1 MNKTGKRWICVLA
14 LLMCLCLLLTSC
26 APAPQQPAGNSEA
39 QVENLAKLCKVWGY
53 VKYTHPV
60 FLLGEKDWDEEL
72 LKLIPAVSEADSDE
86 VNGILHEWVD
96 SLGEVDY
103 GTLNRVPLWAAAKE
117 EEISVQADTS
127 WISADYLGEEL
138 TQQLSQLG
146 PVPNIDRSKAPVQF
160 NQEGVPDFQSEK
172 TDPNCSY
179 QKEEERLLGLFRVWN
194 VIEYYFP
201 YIDVMDESWHDLLD
215 EFIPK
220 IVEEN
225 DRQGFELVLL
235 EMTAHL
241 HDLHTGIVIQN
252 TLQDFWGEYLAPVN
266 LIRTKE
272 GEWIVC
278 KVFGNCPLQ
287 VGDVIL
293 GLDGT
298 EVKKIEKNREKY
310 LSVPNE
316 KKLYQGMALYL
327 LRSKSN
333 TMDITILRNEKE
345 ETYTVTGTKQ
355 YTNLSWK
362 EEKSHEILEK
372 NIGVINPSLIPEGDT
387 ESVVSQI
394 MNDLCN
400 TNGLIIDLRQYPSD
414 PNMHMFLS
422 MYLQKKGTV
431 YSVMTIPSQ
440 SVPGTFINRKISSI
454 GVATGAFYYEKPVV
468 LLMDERSMSSSE
480 FSIMHL
486 RTGDHVVVIGSSSA
500 GVDGNVTELPLPN
513 GNHLRFTSFGVYT
526 PEMGQTQ
533 RVGLAPDIEV
543 YPTIEG
549 IKEGRDELMEAAIAY
564 IQEQLQSAPAAE
576 GKSEPPLGSEEN
588 PIAEEPRAE

>member
-1 MNKTGKRWICVLA
+1 MNKTGKRWICFLA

-372 NIGVINPSLIPEGDT
+372 TL
-387 ESVVSQI
+387 
-394 MNDLCN
+394 
-400 TNGLIIDLRQYPSD
+400 GL
-414 PNMHMFLS
+414 
-422 MYLQKKGTV
+422 
-431 YSVMTIPSQ
+431 
-440 SVPGTFINRKISSI
+440 SI
-454 GVATGAFYYEKPVV
+454 
-468 LLMDERSMSSSE
+468 L
-480 FSIMHL
+480 
-486 RTGDHVVVIGSSSA
+486 
-500 GVDGNVTELPLPN
+500 
-513 GNHLRFTSFGVYT
+513 LRFQK
-526 PEMGQTQ
+526 EIR
-533 RVGLAPDIEV
+533 RV
-543 YPTIEG
+543 
-549 IKEGRDELMEAAIAY
+549 
-564 IQEQLQSAPAAE
+564 
-576 GKSEPPLGSEEN
+576 
-588 PIAEEPRAE
+588 

>member
-1 MNKTGKRWICVLA
+1 MNKTGKRWICFLA

-72 LKLIPAVSEADSDE
+72 LKLIPAVSKADSDE

-117 EEISVQADTS
+117 EEISIQADTS

-549 IKEGRDELMEAAIAY
+549 IKQGRDELMEAAIAY
-564 IQEQLQSAPAAE
+564 IQKQSQRATAAE
-576 GKSEPPLGSEEN
+576 
-588 PIAEEPRAE
+588 

>member
-1 MNKTGKRWICVLA
+1 MNKTGKRWICFLA
-14 LLMCLCLLLTSC
+14 LLMCLCLLFTSC
-26 APAPQQPAGNSEA
+26 APAPQQPAGSSEA
-39 QVENLAKLCKVWGY
+39 QIENLTKLCKVWGY

-103 GTLNRVPLWAAAKE
+103 GTLNRVPLWAATKE

-160 NQEGVPDFQSEK
+160 NQEGVPGFQREK

-201 YIDVMDESWHDLLD
+201 YIYVMDESWHDLLD

-220 IVEEN
+220 IVEAN

-372 NIGVINPSLIPEGDT
+372 NIGVINPSSIPEGDT

-400 TNGLIIDLRQYPSD
+400 TDGLIIDLRQYPSD

-549 IKEGRDELMEAAIAY
+549 IKQGRDELMEAAVDY
-564 IQEQLQSAPAAE
+564 ILNQ
-576 GKSEPPLGSEEN
+576 KEN
-588 PIAEEPRAE
+588 

>member
-1 MNKTGKRWICVLA
+1 MGKIAKCLA
-14 LLMCLCLLLTSC
+14 ILLTFCLLLTSC

-86 VNGILHEWVD
+86 VNGILHEWVA
-96 SLGEVDY
+96 SFGEVDY

-160 NQEGVPDFQSEK
+160 NQEGAPGFQREK

-201 YIDVMDESWHDLLD
+201 YIYVMDESWHDLLD

-220 IVEEN
+220 IVEAN

-298 EVKKIEKNREKY
+298 EVQKLETNRDKC

-316 KKLYQGMALYL
+316 KKLYQGMALCV
-327 LRSKSN
+327 LRSQSN

-372 NIGVINPSLIPEGDT
+372 NIGVINPSSIPEGDT
-387 ESVVSQI
+387 GSVVSQI

-400 TNGLIIDLRQYPSD
+400 TDGLIIDLRQYPSD

-543 YPTIEG
+543 HPTIEG
-549 IKEGRDELMEAAIAY
+549 IKQGRDELMEAAVDY
-564 IQEQLQSAPAAE
+564 ILSQNE
-576 GKSEPPLGSEEN
+576 K
-588 PIAEEPRAE
+588 

>member
-1 MNKTGKRWICVLA
+1 MNKTGKRWICFLA

-160 NQEGVPDFQSEK
+160 NQEGAPGFQREK

-201 YIDVMDESWHDLLD
+201 YIYVMDESWHDLLD

-220 IVEEN
+220 IVEAN

-316 KKLYQGMALYL
+316 KKL
-327 LRSKSN
+327 RK
-333 TMDITILRNEKE
+333 
-345 ETYTVTGTKQ
+345 
-355 YTNLSWK
+355 
-362 EEKSHEILEK
+362 
-372 NIGVINPSLIPEGDT
+372 
-387 ESVVSQI
+387 
-394 MNDLCN
+394 
-400 TNGLIIDLRQYPSD
+400 
-414 PNMHMFLS
+414 
-422 MYLQKKGTV
+422 LQ
-431 YSVMTIPSQ
+431 
-440 SVPGTFINRKISSI
+440 
-454 GVATGAFYYEKPVV
+454 
-468 LLMDERSMSSSE
+468 
-480 FSIMHL
+480 
-486 RTGDHVVVIGSSSA
+486 
-500 GVDGNVTELPLPN
+500 
-513 GNHLRFTSFGVYT
+513 
-526 PEMGQTQ
+526 
-533 RVGLAPDIEV
+533 
-543 YPTIEG
+543 
-549 IKEGRDELMEAAIAY
+549 
-564 IQEQLQSAPAAE
+564 
-576 GKSEPPLGSEEN
+576 
-588 PIAEEPRAE
+588 

>member
-1 MNKTGKRWICVLA
+1 MNKTGKRWICFLA
-14 LLMCLCLLLTSC
+14 LLMCLCLLFTSC
-26 APAPQQPAGNSEA
+26 APAPQQPAGSSEA
-39 QVENLAKLCKVWGY
+39 QIENLAKLCKVWGY

-549 IKEGRDELMEAAIAY
+549 IKQGRDELMEAAIAY
-564 IQEQLQSAPAAE
+564 IQEQSQSATAAE
-576 GKSEPPLGSEEN
+576 
-588 PIAEEPRAE
+588 

>member
-1 MNKTGKRWICVLA
+1 MNKTGKRWICFLA
-14 LLMCLCLLLTSC
+14 LLMCLCLLFTSC
-26 APAPQQPAGNSEA
+26 TPAPQQPAGSSEA

-72 LKLIPAVSEADSDE
+72 LKLIPAVSKADSDE

-160 NQEGVPDFQSEK
+160 NQEGVPGFQREK

-201 YIDVMDESWHDLLD
+201 YIYVMDESWHDLLD

-220 IVEEN
+220 IVEVN

-272 GEWIVC
+272 GEWIVS

-372 NIGVINPSLIPEGDT
+372 NIGVINPSSIPEGDT

-400 TNGLIIDLRQYPSD
+400 TDGLIIDLRQYPSD

-543 YPTIEG
+543 HPTIEG

-564 IQEQLQSAPAAE
+564 IQEQSQSATAAE
-576 GKSEPPLGSEEN
+576 
-588 PIAEEPRAE
+588 

>member
-1 MNKTGKRWICVLA
+1 MKKIAKCLA
-14 LLMCLCLLLTSC
+14 ILLILCLLLTSC
-26 APAPQQPAGNSEA
+26 NPVPQQPAGSSEA

-160 NQEGVPDFQSEK
+160 NQEGAPGFQREK

-201 YIDVMDESWHDLLD
+201 YIYVMDESWHDLLD

-220 IVEEN
+220 IVEAN

-272 GEWIVC
+272 GEWIVS

-372 NIGVINPSLIPEGDT
+372 NIGVINPSSIPEGDT
-387 ESVVSQI
+387 GSVVSQI

-400 TNGLIIDLRQYPSD
+400 TDGLIIDLRQYPSD

-549 IKEGRDELMEAAIAY
+549 IKQGRDELMEAAVDY
-564 IQEQLQSAPAAE
+564 ILSQN
-576 GKSEPPLGSEEN
+576 KN
-588 PIAEEPRAE
+588 

>member
-1 MNKTGKRWICVLA
+1 MNKTGKRWICFLA

-53 VKYTHPV
+53 IKYTHPV

-72 LKLIPAVSEADSDE
+72 LKLIPAVSKADSDE

-146 PVPNIDRSKAPVQF
+146 PVPNIDRNKAPVQF
-160 NQEGVPDFQSEK
+160 NQEGAPGFQREK

-201 YIDVMDESWHDLLD
+201 YIYVMDESWHDLLD

-220 IVEEN
+220 IVEAN

-372 NIGVINPSLIPEGDT
+372 NIGVINPSSIPEGDT
-387 ESVVSQI
+387 GSVVSQI

-400 TNGLIIDLRQYPSD
+400 TDGLIIDLRQYPSD

-543 YPTIEG
+543 HPTIEG
-549 IKEGRDELMEAAIAY
+549 IKEGRDELMEAAVDY
-564 IQEQLQSAPAAE
+564 ILSQNE
-576 GKSEPPLGSEEN
+576 K
-588 PIAEEPRAE
+588 

>member
-1 MNKTGKRWICVLA
+1 MNKTGKRWICFLA

-60 FLLGEKDWDEEL
+60 FLFGEKDWDEEL

-138 TQQLSQLG
+138 TQQLSRLG

-220 IVEEN
+220 IVEES

-372 NIGVINPSLIPEGDT
+372 NIGVINPSSIPEGDT

-400 TNGLIIDLRQYPSD
+400 TDGLIIDLRQYPSD

-549 IKEGRDELMEAAIAY
+549 IKEGRDELMEAAVDY
-564 IQEQLQSAPAAE
+564 ILSQNE
-576 GKSEPPLGSEEN
+576 K
-588 PIAEEPRAE
+588 

>member
-1 MNKTGKRWICVLA
+1 MNKTGKRWICFLA

-26 APAPQQPAGNSEA
+26 APAPQQPAGSIEA
-39 QVENLAKLCKVWGY
+39 QIENLTKLCKVWGY

-72 LKLIPAVSEADSDE
+72 LKLIPAVSKADSDE

-117 EEISVQADTS
+117 EEISIQADTS

-160 NQEGVPDFQSEK
+160 NQEGAPGFQREK

-179 QKEEERLLGLFRVWN
+179 QKEEERLLGIFRVWN

-220 IVEEN
+220 IVEAN

-372 NIGVINPSLIPEGDT
+372 NIGVINPSSIPEGDT

-394 MNDLCN
+394 MNNLCN
-400 TNGLIIDLRQYPSD
+400 TDGLIIDLRQYPSD

-543 YPTIEG
+543 HPTIEG

-564 IQEQLQSAPAAE
+564 IQEQSQSATAAE
-576 GKSEPPLGSEEN
+576 
-588 PIAEEPRAE
+588 

>member
-1 MNKTGKRWICVLA
+1 MNKTGKRWICFLA

-26 APAPQQPAGNSEA
+26 TPASQQPTGKSEA

-220 IVEEN
+220 IVEES

-372 NIGVINPSLIPEGDT
+372 NIGVINPSSIPEGDT

-440 SVPGTFINRKISSI
+440 SVPGIFINRKISSI

-564 IQEQLQSAPAAE
+564 IQEQSQSATAAE
-576 GKSEPPLGSEEN
+576 
-588 PIAEEPRAE
+588 

>member
-1 MNKTGKRWICVLA
+1 MNKTGKRWICFLA

-26 APAPQQPAGNSEA
+26 APAPQQLAGNSEA

-549 IKEGRDELMEAAIAY
+549 IKQGRDELMEAAIAY
-564 IQEQLQSAPAAE
+564 IQKQSQRATAAE
-576 GKSEPPLGSEEN
+576 
-588 PIAEEPRAE
+588 

>member
-1 MNKTGKRWICVLA
+1 MNKTGKRWICFLA

-72 LKLIPAVSEADSDE
+72 LKLIPAVSKADSDE

-160 NQEGVPDFQSEK
+160 NQEGAPGFQREK

-201 YIDVMDESWHDLLD
+201 YIYVMDESWHDLLD

-220 IVEEN
+220 IVEAN

-372 NIGVINPSLIPEGDT
+372 NIGVINPSSIPEGDT
-387 ESVVSQI
+387 GSVVSQI

-400 TNGLIIDLRQYPSD
+400 TDGLIIDLRQYPSD

-549 IKEGRDELMEAAIAY
+549 IKQGRDELMEAAIAY
-564 IQEQLQSAPAAE
+564 IQEQSQSATAAE
-576 GKSEPPLGSEEN
+576 
-588 PIAEEPRAE
+588 